1 MQALIPSAIPQGS
14 CGLSTVICQ
23 LHSNL
28 APGDNTPVT
37 AYFSFMKI
45 ILCSIG
51 KPHEAYIKQGVED
64 FTKRINNY
72 FTAEWLL
79 ISPPKNAASLPETEL
94 KKGEARLVLQTVQG
108 DDFLILLDERGKQI
122 TSPQFAQLLQQK
134 ANESSKRMVF
144 LIGGAYGVEE
154 VLFKRAN
161 YVLSLSQMVFPHM
174 LVRLILAE
182 QVYRAC
188 TILRNEKY
196 HHM

>member
-1 MQALIPSAIPQGS
+1 
-14 CGLSTVICQ
+14 
-23 LHSNL
+23 
-28 APGDNTPVT
+28 
-37 AYFSFMKI
+37 MKI
-45 ILCSIG
+45 VLCSVG

-72 FTAEWLL
+72 FATEWLL
-79 ISPPKNAASLPETEL
+79 VPPLKNAASLPEAEL
-94 KKGEARLVLQTVQG
+94 KKMEAKLVLQLLQQ

-122 TSPQFAQLLQQK
+122 TSPQLAQLLQQK
-134 ANESSKRMVF
+134 ANESCKRIVF
-144 LIGGAYGVEE
+144 LIGGAYGVDEA
-154 VLFKRAN
+154 VLKRAN